1 MGVLNLPPI
10 PAELKSITPYLQRAE
25 EVKPTDPVIA
35 YWCTSRRRL
44 VALCVSLRL
53 VSTTIG
59 AYHAAQLGISLKLKD
74 SSARTFLFD
83 LLGLL
88 ERMKAEIG
96 ANDAID
102 DESASSAYVENFA
115 LRVFAMA
122 DNEDRRSNA
131 TRSVLRMLFAL
142 HC

>member
-25 EVKPTDPVIA
+25 EVKPTDPVIS
-35 YWCTSRRRL
+35 YWCTCFDGL
-44 VALCVSLRL
+44 IVGITSL
-53 VSTTIG
+53 SFISMTTG

-74 SSARTFLFD
+74 SAARTFLFE

-88 ERMKAEIG
+88 ERMKTEIG
-96 ANDAID
+96 PSDAID
-102 DESASSAYVENFA
+102 DGSASSAYVENFA

-122 DNEDRRSNA
+122 DNEDRKGSA
-131 TRSVLRMLFAL
+131 TR
-142 HC
+142 